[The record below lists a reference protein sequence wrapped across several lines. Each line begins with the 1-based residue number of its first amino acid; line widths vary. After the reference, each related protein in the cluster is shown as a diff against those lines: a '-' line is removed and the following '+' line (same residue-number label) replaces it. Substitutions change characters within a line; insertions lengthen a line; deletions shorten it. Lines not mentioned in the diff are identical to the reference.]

1 MKRIVVATKNPGKIR
16 EMTMAFR
23 ELPVELV
30 ALASFGSLPDAVED
44 GATFAANAEIKARF
58 YMQATGVACLADD
71 SGLEVEALGGAPGVY
86 SARFAGYHADDAA
99 NNAKLLSE
107 LGGLVGEERAAHFT
121 CCLVLAAPNT
131 ESLFVQAECPGQIA
145 TLPAGESGFGY
156 DPLFLVPEYGKT
168 FAELGMEIKN
178 KISHRARAIEM
189 LVGKWEKWTHELNQT
204 EESL

>member
-1 MKRIVVATKNPGKIR
+1 MKKIVVATKNPGKIR

-30 ALASFGSLPDAVED
+30 ALASFGRLPDAVED
-44 GATFAANAEIKARF
+44 GETFAANAEIKARF

-107 LGGLVGEERAAHFT
+107 LTRVGRAQSAAAYR
-121 CCLVLAAPNT
+121 CVLA
-131 ESLFVQAECPGQIA
+131 FVDTNGRLLLASGSCQGTVKKEPRGV
-145 TLPAGESGFGY
+145 GGFGY
-156 DPLFLVPEYGKT
+156 DPYFYIEENKT
-168 FAELGMEIKN
+168 MAELTLQEKD
-178 KISHRARAIEM
+178 KISHRGNALREM
-189 LVGKWEKWTHELNQT
+189 AKLLNVYL
-204 EESL
+204 SGRN

>member
-1 MKRIVVATKNPGKIR
+1 MKKIVVATKNPGKIR
-16 EMTMAFR
+16 EMTTAFR

-99 NNAKLLSE
+99 NNAKLLDD
-107 LGGLVGEERAAHFT
+107 LTRGGRAQSAAAYR
-121 CCLVLAAPNT
+121 CVLAFVDTNGR
-131 ESLFVQAECPGQIA
+131 SLLASGSCPG
-145 TLPAGESGFGY
+145 TVKKEPRGVGGFGY
-156 DPLFLVPEYGKT
+156 DPYFYIEENKT
-168 FAELGMEIKN
+168 MAELTLQEKD
-178 KISHRARAIEM
+178 KISHRGNALREM
-189 LVGKWEKWTHELNQT
+189 AKLLNVYL
-204 EESL
+204 SGRN

>member
-1 MKRIVVATKNPGKIR
+1 MKKIVVATKNPGKIR

-71 SGLEVEALGGAPGVY
+71 SGLEVEVLGGAPGVH

-99 NNAKLLSE
+99 NNAKLLDE
-107 LGGLVGEERAAHFT
+107 LTRVGRAQSAAAYR
-121 CCLVLAAPNT
+121 CALA
-131 ESLFVQAECPGQIA
+131 FVDTNGRLLLASGSCQGTVKKEPRGV
-145 TLPAGESGFGY
+145 GGFGY
-156 DPLFLVPEYGKT
+156 DPYFYIEENKT
-168 FAELGMEIKN
+168 MAELTLQEKD
-178 KISHRARAIEM
+178 KISHRGNALREM
-189 LVGKWEKWTHELNQT
+189 AKLLNVYL
-204 EESL
+204 SGRN

>member
-1 MKRIVVATKNPGKIR
+1 MKKIVVATKNPGKIR
-16 EMTMAFR
+16 EMTTAFR

-99 NNAKLLSE
+99 NNAKLLDE
-107 LGGLVGEERAAHFT
+107 LTRVGRAQSAAAYR
-121 CCLVLAAPNT
+121 CVLAFVDTNGR
-131 ESLFVQAECPGQIA
+131 SLLASGSCQGTVKKEPRGV
-145 TLPAGESGFGY
+145 GGFGY
-156 DPLFLVPEYGKT
+156 DPYFYIEENKT
-168 FAELGMEIKN
+168 MAELMLQEKD
-178 KISHRARAIEM
+178 KISHRGNALREM
-189 LVGKWEKWTHELNQT
+189 AKLLNVYL
-204 EESL
+204 SGRN

>member
-1 MKRIVVATKNPGKIR
+1 MKKIVVATKNPGKIR

-58 YMQATGVACLADD
+58 YLQATGVACLADD

-99 NNAKLLSE
+99 NNAKLLDE
-107 LGGLVGEERAAHFT
+107 LTRVGRAQSAAAYR
-121 CCLVLAAPNT
+121 CVLAFVDTNGR
-131 ESLFVQAECPGQIA
+131 SLLASGSCQGTVKKEPRGV
-145 TLPAGESGFGY
+145 GGFGY
-156 DPLFLVPEYGKT
+156 DPYFYIEENKT
-168 FAELGMEIKN
+168 MAELMLQEKD
-178 KISHRARAIEM
+178 KISHRGNALREM
-189 LVGKWEKWTHELNQT
+189 AKLLNVYL
-204 EESL
+204 SGRN

>member
-16 EMTMAFR
+16 EMTAAFR

-30 ALASFGSLPDAVED
+30 ALASFGRLPDAVED
-44 GATFAANAEIKARF
+44 GETFAANAEIKARF

-107 LGGLVGEERAAHFT
+107 LTIVGRAQSAAAYR
-121 CCLVLAAPNT
+121 CALA
-131 ESLFVQAECPGQIA
+131 FVDTNGRLLLASGSCQGTVKKEPRGV
-145 TLPAGESGFGY
+145 GGFGY
-156 DPLFLVPEYGKT
+156 DPYFYIEENKT
-168 FAELGMEIKN
+168 MAELTLQEKD
-178 KISHRARAIEM
+178 KISHRGNALREM
-189 LVGKWEKWTHELNQT
+189 AKLLNVYL
-204 EESL
+204 SGRN

>member
-1 MKRIVVATKNPGKIR
+1 MIATNNVGKAKEFAEIFEPKGYSVKTLR
-16 EMTMAFR
+16 DFP
-23 ELPVELV
+23 ELEEVEET
-30 ALASFGSLPDAVED
+30 GT
-44 GATFAANAEIKARF
+44 TFEENARLKAETIANALQTI
-58 YMQATGVACLADD
+58 VLADD
-71 SGLEVEALGGAPGVY
+71 SGLCVDALDGQPGVY
-86 SARFAGYHADDAA
+86 SARFAGEPKSDAA

-131 ESLFVQAECPGQIA
+131 ESLVVQAECPGQIA

-189 LVGKWEKWTHELNQT
+189 LIGKWEKWTHALQQT
-204 EESL
+204 EESK

>member
-30 ALASFGSLPDAVED
+30 ALASFGRLPDAVED
-44 GATFAANAEIKARF
+44 GETFAANAEIKARF

-107 LGGLVGEERAAHFT
+107 LTRVGRAQSAAAYR
-121 CCLVLAAPNT
+121 CALA
-131 ESLFVQAECPGQIA
+131 FVDTNGRLLLASGSCQGTVKKEPRGV
-145 TLPAGESGFGY
+145 GGFGY
-156 DPLFLVPEYGKT
+156 DPYFYIEENKT
-168 FAELGMEIKN
+168 MAELTLQEKD
-178 KISHRARAIEM
+178 KISHRGNALREM
-189 LVGKWEKWTHELNQT
+189 AKLLNVYL
-204 EESL
+204 SGRN

>member
-16 EMTMAFR
+16 EMTAAFR

-30 ALASFGSLPDAVED
+30 ALASFGRLPDAVED
-44 GATFAANAEIKARF
+44 GETFAANAEIKARF

-107 LGGLVGEERAAHFT
+107 LTRVGRAQSAAAYR
-121 CCLVLAAPNT
+121 CALA
-131 ESLFVQAECPGQIA
+131 FVDTNGRLLLASGSCQGTVKKEPRGV
-145 TLPAGESGFGY
+145 GGFGY
-156 DPLFLVPEYGKT
+156 DPYFYIEENKT
-168 FAELGMEIKN
+168 MAELTLQEKD
-178 KISHRARAIEM
+178 KISHRGNALREM
-189 LVGKWEKWTHELNQT
+189 AKLLNVYL
-204 EESL
+204 SGRN

>member
-1 MKRIVVATKNPGKIR
+1 MKKIVVATKNPGKIR

-71 SGLEVEALGGAPGVY
+71 SGLEVEALGGAPGVH

-99 NNAKLLSE
+99 NNAKLLDE
-107 LGGLVGEERAAHFT
+107 LTRVGRAQSAAAYR
-121 CCLVLAAPNT
+121 CVLAFVDTNGR
-131 ESLFVQAECPGQIA
+131 SLLASGSCLGTVKKEPRGV
-145 TLPAGESGFGY
+145 GGFGY
-156 DPLFLVPEYGKT
+156 DPYFYIEENKT
-168 FAELGMEIKN
+168 MAELMLQEKD
-178 KISHRARAIEM
+178 KISHRGNALREM
-189 LVGKWEKWTHELNQT
+189 AKLLNVYL
-204 EESL
+204 SGRN

>member
-16 EMTMAFR
+16 EMTAAFR

-99 NNAKLLSE
+99 NNAKLLNE
-107 LGGLVGEERAAHFT
+107 LTRAGRAQSAAAYR
-121 CCLVLAAPNT
+121 CVLAFVDTNGR
-131 ESLFVQAECPGQIA
+131 SLLASGSCQGTVKKEPRGV
-145 TLPAGESGFGY
+145 GGFGY
-156 DPLFLVPEYGKT
+156 DPYFYIGENKT
-168 FAELGMEIKN
+168 MAELTLQEKD
-178 KISHRARAIEM
+178 KISHRGNALREM
-189 LVGKWEKWTHELNQT
+189 AKLLNVYL
-204 EESL
+204 SGRN

>member
-1 MKRIVVATKNPGKIR
+1 MD
-16 EMTMAFR
+16 
-23 ELPVELV
+23 
-30 ALASFGSLPDAVED
+30 ALD
-44 GATFAANAEIKARF
+44 G
-58 YMQATGVACLADD
+58 Q
-71 SGLEVEALGGAPGVY
+71 PGVY
-86 SARFAGYHADDAA
+86 SARFAGEPKSDAA

-131 ESLFVQAECPGQIA
+131 ESLVVQAECPGQIA

>member
-1 MKRIVVATKNPGKIR
+1 MKKIVVATKNPSKIR

-71 SGLEVEALGGAPGVY
+71 SGLEVEALGGAPGVH

-99 NNAKLLSE
+99 NNAKLLDE
-107 LGGLVGEERAAHFT
+107 LTRVGRAQSAAAYR
-121 CCLVLAAPNT
+121 CVLAFVDTNGR
-131 ESLFVQAECPGQIA
+131 SLLASGSCPG
-145 TLPAGESGFGY
+145 TVKKEPRGVGGFGY
-156 DPLFLVPEYGKT
+156 DPYFYIEENKT
-168 FAELGMEIKN
+168 MAELTLQEKD
-178 KISHRARAIEM
+178 KISHRGNALREM
-189 LVGKWEKWTHELNQT
+189 AKLLNVYL
-204 EESL
+204 SGRN